1 MKRFEFRLERVRK
14 WRQDQ
19 ADLEDQRLE
28 QLYAELRAIETK
40 RKEIESEADRRRRG
54 VLAQATVM
62 AEELAFIEAS
72 RTWTEEQ
79 VRRFSGRQR
88 ETEVSVRKQRQRV
101 LEAHRRFQ
109 LLEGLKDKALAG
121 WTSAR
126 DKEQEDLAAELYL
139 AKRIRDLGIRTR
151 AED

>member
-19 ADLEDQRLE
+19 ADIEDQRLE
-28 QLYAELRAIETK
+28 QLYAELRSIEEK
-40 RKEIESEADRRRRG
+40 RKEIESETDRRRRG

-62 AEELAFIEAS
+62 AEELAFIESFRA
-72 RTWTEEQ
+72 WADGQ
-79 VRRFSGRQR
+79 VRRLGERQR
-88 ETEVSVRKQRQRV
+88 DTELKVQKQRLRV

-109 LLEGLKDKALAG
+109 LLDGLKGKALLD
-121 WTSAR
+121 WTSGR
-126 DKEQEDLAAELYL
+126 DKEQEELAAELYL
-139 AKRIRDLGIRTR
+139 AKRIRDSGIRSR

>member
-19 ADLEDQRLE
+19 ADIEDQRLE
-28 QLYAELRAIETK
+28 QLYAELRSIEEK
-40 RKEIESEADRRRRG
+40 RKEIESETDRRRRG

-62 AEELAFIEAS
+62 AEELAFIESFRA
-72 RTWTEEQ
+72 WADGQ
-79 VRRFSGRQR
+79 VRRLGERQR
-88 ETEVSVRKQRQRV
+88 DTELKVQKQRLRV

-109 LLEGLKDKALAG
+109 LLDGLKGKALLD
-121 WTSAR
+121 WTSGR
-126 DKEQEDLAAELYL
+126 DQEQEELAAELYL
-139 AKRIRDLGIRTR
+139 AKRIRDSGIRSR

>member
-79 VRRFSGRQR
+79 VRRLSGRQR

-126 DKEQEDLAAELYL
+126 DKEQEELAAELYL